1 VPLNESLKPGARK
14 KENDRMLISDRVLNI
29 KPSGV
34 RRIFDLARQM
44 KDPINL
50 SIGEPDFDIPEPLKK
65 EGIEWIKKGFN
76 KYTPTQGIPELREK
90 IGFHLKKK
98 GVQFE
103 EVMVTAGVTGGLL
116 LASLALINPGDEV
129 VIPDPYFVMYE
140 YQVLLM
146 GGIPVFVDTYPDFRL
161 REEEFVK
168 KLSKKTKFIIIN
180 SPNNPT
186 GAIYPEEDLRMV
198 ARIAREKDLLIL
210 SDDIYD
216 NFVFDQPTC
225 LCMGQIYEKTITFGG
240 FSKGWAMTGWRL
252 GYVAGPRE
260 ILQEMITLQQYT
272 FSSVSSFAQ
281 KGAVKALD
289 YNVDYYIEQYK
300 KKRDL
305 IYEGLKN
312 RYRVQ
317 KPGGAFYIFP
327 EVPDGDGEA
336 FVEKAIQKNLFVI
349 PGSVFSK
356 RNTHIR
362 ISFAASEEML
372 LKGIEVLNRIG

>member
-1 VPLNESLKPGARK
+1 
-14 KENDRMLISDRVLNI
+14 MISERLAKI

-50 SIGEPDFDIPEPLKK
+50 SIGEPDYDIPGPLKE
-65 EGIEWIKKGFN
+65 EGIDWIRKGFN

-90 IGFHLKKK
+90 IALHLKKK
-98 GVQFE
+98 GIHFE

-116 LASLALINPGDEV
+116 LSSLALINPGDEII
-129 VIPDPYFVMYE
+129 IPDPYFVMYE

-146 GGIPVFVDTYPDFRL
+146 GGVPVFVDTYPDFRL
-161 REEEFVK
+161 REGSLIE
-168 KLSKKTKFIIIN
+168 KLSKKTKFILIN

-186 GAIYPEEDLRMV
+186 GGLYPKEDLMMV
-198 ARIAREKDLLIL
+198 ARIARERDLLVL

-216 NFVFDQPTC
+216 NFVFDASACP
-225 LCMGQIYEKTITFGG
+225 CMGQLYEKTLTFGG

-252 GYVAGPRE
+252 GYAAGPRE
-260 ILQEMITLQQYT
+260 ILQQMITLQQYT

-281 KGAVKALD
+281 KAAIKALD
-289 YNVDYYIEQYK
+289 FKVDDYIREYK

-305 IYEGLKN
+305 IYEGLREKFQ
-312 RYRVQ
+312 VQ
-317 KPGGAFYIFP
+317 KPLGAFYIFP
-327 EVPDGDGEA
+327 EVPGGNGEA
-336 FVEKAIQKNLFVI
+336 FVERAIQQNLFII

-356 RNTHIR
+356 RNTHVR
-362 ISFAASEEML
+362 ISFAASDEML
-372 LKGIEVLNRIG
+372 LKGIEVLNRIS

>member
-1 VPLNESLKPGARK
+1 
-14 KENDRMLISDRVLNI
+14 
-29 KPSGV
+29 
-34 RRIFDLARQM
+34 M

-50 SIGEPDFDIPEPLKK
+50 SIGEPDFDIPEPLKG
-65 EGIEWIKKGFN
+65 EGIDWIRKGFN
-76 KYTPTQGIPELREK
+76 KYTPTQGIPELRER
-90 IGFHLKKK
+90 IGRHLKEK
-98 GVQFE
+98 GVHFE

-116 LASLALINPGDEV
+116 LASLALINPGDEI

-146 GGIPVFVDTYPDFRL
+146 GGIPVFVNTYPDFRL

-168 KLSKKTKFIIIN
+168 KLSKRTKLIIIN

-186 GAIYPEEDLRMV
+186 GAVYSKEDLMMV
-198 ARIAREKDLLIL
+198 ARLARERDLLVL

-216 NFVFDQPTC
+216 NFVFDQPACSC
-225 LCMGQIYEKTITFGG
+225 LGQVYEKTITFGG

-260 ILQEMITLQQYT
+260 IIEQMITLQQYT
-272 FSSVSSFAQ
+272 FSSVPSFAQ
-281 KGAVKALD
+281 KAAVKALD
-289 YNVDYYIEQYK
+289 YNVDSYITQYQ

-305 IYEGLKN
+305 IYEGLKDK
-312 RYRVQ
+312 YRVE

-327 EVPDGDGEA
+327 EVPGGDGEA
-336 FVEKAIQKNLFVI
+336 FVEKAIQQNLFVI
-349 PGSVFSK
+349 PGSVFST

-362 ISFAASEEML
+362 ISFAAPDEVL
-372 LKGIEVLNRIG
+372 LKGVEVLNRIG

>member
-1 VPLNESLKPGARK
+1 
-14 KENDRMLISDRVLNI
+14 MLISDRLGNI

-50 SIGEPDFDIPEPLKK
+50 SIGEPDFDIPEPLKE
-65 EGIEWIKKGFN
+65 EGIEWIRKGFN

-90 IGFHLKKK
+90 IASHLKNKRIH
-98 GVQFE
+98 FE

-116 LASLALINPGDEV
+116 LASLALINPGDEII
-129 VIPDPYFVMYE
+129 IPDPYFVMYE

-146 GGIPVFVDTYPDFRL
+146 GGVPVFVDTYPDFRL
-161 REEEFVK
+161 REEEFARK
-168 KLSKKTKFIIIN
+168 ISKKTKFILIN

-186 GAIYPEEDLRMV
+186 GAIYPKEDLMMV
-198 ARIAREKDLLIL
+198 VRIARERDLLIL

-216 NFVFDQPTC
+216 NFVFDGPSC
-225 LCMGQIYEKTITFGG
+225 PCIGQLYEKTLTFGG

-260 ILQEMITLQQYT
+260 ILQQMITLQQYT
-272 FSSVSSFAQ
+272 FSSMNSFAQ
-281 KGAVKALD
+281 KAAVKALD
-289 YNVDYYIEQYK
+289 FNVEDYIQRYK

-305 IYEGLKN
+305 IYEGLKGKFH
-312 RYRVQ
+312 VQ
-317 KPGGAFYIFP
+317 KPQGAFYIFP
-327 EVPDGDGEA
+327 EVPGKNGDA
-336 FVEKAIQKNLFVI
+336 FVERAIQNNLFVV

-356 RNTHIR
+356 RNTHVR
-362 ISFAASEEML
+362 ISFAASEETL
-372 LKGIEVLNRIG
+372 LKGIEVLNRIS